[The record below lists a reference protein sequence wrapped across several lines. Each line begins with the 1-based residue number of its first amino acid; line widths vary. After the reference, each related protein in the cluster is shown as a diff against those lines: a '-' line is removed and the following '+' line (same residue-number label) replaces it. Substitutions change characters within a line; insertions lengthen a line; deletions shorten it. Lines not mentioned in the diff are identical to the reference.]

1 MLLSLPELSGCQFAR
16 TSLCAAAAIRKPLQ
30 ILSWDLTPP
39 VLFLQETK
47 SICTVSQHT
56 TALTT
61 AARQTTATACTE
73 VLAQV
78 GRFATL
84 VSNYRVVEIKAACR
98 CSQYNIHCAGSWY
111 QGKFGRTSMSNID
124 EHQPTDETHHAH
136 SMPAP
141 QSIQCAYQ
149 GRFGTMPQAKM
160 MEPQHSGELER
171 KGSAYHGK
179 FAQ

>member
-1 MLLSLPELSGCQFAR
+1 MYGEPAYHGAYDSREA
-16 TSLCAAAAIRKPLQ
+16 
-30 ILSWDLTPP
+30 DN
-39 VLFLQETK
+39 
-47 SICTVSQHT
+47 
-56 TALTT
+56 
-61 AARQTTATACTE
+61 
-73 VLAQV
+73 
-78 GRFATL
+78 
-84 VSNYRVVEIKAACR
+84 SNGMHR
-98 CSQYNIHCAGSWY
+98 SPSAGSWY